1 MKSPGR
7 DRCLVPRPGTQSGC
21 RAGSAHPSAVRRWAS
36 GLASLSL
43 GFLLG
48 RTGVPLQAGRR
59 LGPRAGSVLG
69 AMALTFWLHSGAI
82 LRCPQRR
89 TEAHTTPS
97 CTGPPHPVGGG
108 QGGSRF
114 SVIGLSHLQTINVNS
129 RKPCQSPTTGCNCP
143 LYLPLPFIKTA
154 TEPADKQDNYM

>member
-7 DRCLVPRPGTQSGC
+7 DWCLVPRPGTQSGC

-97 CTGPPHPVGGG
+97 CTGPPPPSGRRARREQVLGYWIISFANNKC
-108 QGGSRF
+108 QQQEA
-114 SVIGLSHLQTINVNS
+114 LSEPHHGMQL
-129 RKPCQSPTTGCNCP
+129 SPLSASA
-143 LYLPLPFIKTA
+143 LY
-154 TEPADKQDNYM
+154 